1 MRDVPRKLAIFMPI
15 LALGLPLDQVTK
27 VLVQLKLPL
36 GSQAPLIPGLLNL
49 VHVRNKGAAFGL
61 LSDWSAQFAWLFFV
75 ATTALVLVVLG
86 YLLWR
91 LPDGH
96 WPAALGY
103 SLVLTGALGNL
114 IDRVRLGEVVDF
126 IDVYWGRYH
135 WPAFNVADSLVCI
148 GTAILVW
155 VIIRDEKTADA
166 SNPV

>member
-1 MRDVPRKLAIFMPI
+1 MIFMAI
-15 LALGLPLDQVTK
+15 LVTGLPLDQLTK
-27 VLVQLKLPL
+27 IWVILKLPL
-36 GSQAPLIPGLLNL
+36 GSQVPLIPGFLNL

-61 LSDWSAQFAWLFFV
+61 MSSWSPDFVWLFFV
-75 ATTALVLVVLG
+75 AVIGLVLVVLG

-91 LPDGH
+91 LPDDH

-103 SLVLTGALGNL
+103 SLILTGALGNL

-135 WPAFNVADSLVCI
+135 WPAFNVADSLVCV
-148 GTAILVW
+148 GAAVMVW

>member
-1 MRDVPRKLAIFMPI
+1 VPRKLAIFIPL
-15 LALGLPLDQVTK
+15 LAVGLLLDQVTK
-27 VLVQLKLPL
+27 VLVQFKLPL

-49 VHVRNKGAAFGL
+49 VHIHNKGAAFGL
-61 LSDWSAQFAWLFFV
+61 LSGWAPEFAWMFFV

-91 LPDGH
+91 LPDDH

-103 SLVLTGALGNL
+103 SLILTGALGNL

-135 WPAFNVADSLVCI
+135 WPAFNVADSLVCV

-166 SNPV
+166 SNPL

>member
-1 MRDVPRKLAIFMPI
+1 MPRKLAIFIPL
-15 LALGLPLDQVTK
+15 LAVGLLLDQVTK
-27 VLVQLKLPL
+27 ALIMLKLPL

-49 VHVRNKGAAFGL
+49 VHIHNKGAAFGL
-61 LSDWSAQFAWLFFV
+61 LSGWGAEFAWLFFV

-91 LPDGH
+91 LPDDH

-103 SLVLTGALGNL
+103 SLILTGALGNL

-135 WPAFNVADSLVCI
+135 WPAFNVADSLVCV

-166 SNPV
+166 SNPA

>member
-1 MRDVPRKLAIFMPI
+1 MPRKLLILMVI
-15 LALGLPLDQVTK
+15 LATGLPLDQATK

-36 GSQAPLIPGLLNL
+36 GSQETLIPGLLNL
-49 VHVRNKGAAFGL
+49 VHIHNKGAAFGL
-61 LSDWSAQFAWLFFV
+61 LSGWSAAYSWLFFV
-75 ATTALVLVVLG
+75 ATTLLVLGVLG

-91 LPDGH
+91 LPDDH

-103 SLVLTGALGNL
+103 SLILTGALGNL

-126 IDVYWGRYH
+126 VDVYWGRYH
-135 WPAFNVADSLVCI
+135 WPAFNVADSLVCV

>member
-1 MRDVPRKLAIFMPI
+1 VPRRLIIFLVI
-15 LALGLPLDQVTK
+15 LAAGLPLDQLTK

-61 LSDWSAQFAWLFFV
+61 MSGWPEGFVWLFFV
-75 ATTALVLVVLG
+75 VVIGLVLVVLG

-91 LPDGH
+91 LPDDH

-103 SLVLTGALGNL
+103 SLVLSGALGNL

-126 IDVYWGRYH
+126 IDVYWGHYH
-135 WPAFNVADSLVCI
+135 WPAFNVADSLVCV

-155 VIIRDEKTADA
+155 VIIRDEKTDYA
-166 SNPV
+166 SIPF

>member
-1 MRDVPRKLAIFMPI
+1 VPRRLVIFLAI
-15 LALGLPLDQVTK
+15 LVTGLPLDQITK
-27 VLVQLKLPL
+27 VLVQLKMPL
-36 GSQAPLIPGLLNL
+36 GSQSPLIPGLLNL
-49 VHVRNKGAAFGL
+49 VHVRNKGAAFGMF
-61 LSDWSAQFAWLFFV
+61 SGWSAEYAWLFFV
-75 ATTALVLVVLG
+75 ATTGVVMVVLG

-91 LPDGH
+91 LPDDH

-103 SLVLTGALGNL
+103 SLIVTGALGNL
-114 IDRVRLGEVVDF
+114 FDRVRLGEVVDF

-135 WPAFNVADSLVCI
+135 WPAFNVADSLVCV

>member
-1 MRDVPRKLAIFMPI
+1 MTI

-36 GSQAPLIPGLLNL
+36 GSQVPLIPGLLNL
-49 VHVRNKGAAFGL
+49 VHVHNKGAAFGL
-61 LSDWSAQFAWLFFV
+61 MSGWPAEFVWMFFV
-75 ATTALVLVVLG
+75 AVIGVVLVVLG

-91 LPDGH
+91 LPDDH

-103 SLVLTGALGNL
+103 SLILTGALGNL

-126 IDVYWGRYH
+126 IDVYWGHYH
-135 WPAFNVADSLVCI
+135 WPAFNVADSLVCV

>member
-1 MRDVPRKLAIFMPI
+1 VPRKLAIFLPI
-15 LALGLPLDQVTK
+15 LVVGLTLDQVSK
-27 VLVQLKLPL
+27 LLVLAKLPL
-36 GSQAPLIPGLLNL
+36 GSQRPLIPGLLNL

-61 LSDWSAQFAWLFFV
+61 LSGWSAEFAWLFFV
-75 ATTALVLVVLG
+75 ATAGLVLVVLG

-91 LPDGH
+91 LSDDRWGT
-96 WPAALGY
+96 ALGY

-135 WPAFNVADSLVCI
+135 WPAFNVADSLVCV
-148 GTAILVW
+148 GAAILAW

>member
-1 MRDVPRKLAIFMPI
+1 MSRKLAIFIPI
-15 LALGLPLDQVTK
+15 LVVGLALDQVCK
-27 VLVQLKLPL
+27 LLVLAKLPL

-49 VHVRNKGAAFGL
+49 VHIHNKGAAFGL
-61 LSDWSAQFAWLFFV
+61 LSGWSAEFAWLFFV
-75 ATTALVLVVLG
+75 AITGLALVVLG

-91 LPDGH
+91 LPDED

-103 SLVLTGALGNL
+103 SLILTGALGNL

-135 WPAFNVADSLVCI
+135 WPAFNVADSLVCV
-148 GTAILVW
+148 GAAVLVW
-155 VIIRDEKTADA
+155 VIIREEKTADA

>member
-1 MRDVPRKLAIFMPI
+1 VPRRLMIFMSI
-15 LALGLPLDQVTK
+15 LATGLPLDQLTK

-36 GSQAPLIPGLLNL
+36 GSQVPLIPGFLNL

-61 LSDWSAQFAWLFFV
+61 MSGWSAGFVWLFFV
-75 ATTALVLVVLG
+75 VVIGLVLVVLG

-91 LPDGH
+91 LPDDH
-96 WPAALGY
+96 WSAALGY
-103 SLVLTGALGNL
+103 SLILTGALGNL

-135 WPAFNVADSLVCI
+135 WPAFNVADSLVCV
-148 GTAILVW
+148 GAAVMVW
-155 VIIRDEKTADA
+155 VIIQDEKTADA

>member
-1 MRDVPRKLAIFMPI
+1 VPRKLAIFMPI
-15 LALGLPLDQVTK
+15 LAAGLPLDQITK
-27 VLVQLKLPL
+27 ILVMLKLPL
-36 GSQAPLIPGLLNL
+36 GSQVPLIPGLLNL
-49 VHVRNKGAAFGL
+49 VHIHNKGAAFGL
-61 LSDWSAQFAWLFFV
+61 LSGWSMEFAWLFFV
-75 ATTALVLVVLG
+75 ATTGLVLGVLG

-91 LPDGH
+91 LPDDH

-103 SLVLTGALGNL
+103 SLIMTGALGNL

-135 WPAFNVADSLVCI
+135 WPAFNVADSLVCV

>member
-1 MRDVPRKLAIFMPI
+1 MSRKLAILMPI
-15 LALGLPLDQVTK
+15 LATGLPLDQVTK
-27 VLVQLKLPL
+27 ILVLLKLPL
-36 GSQAPLIPGLLNL
+36 GSQVPLIPGFLNL

-61 LSDWSAQFAWLFFV
+61 LAGWSAEFAWLFFV
-75 ATTALVLVVLG
+75 ATTGLVLVVLG

-91 LPDGH
+91 LPDDQ

-103 SLVLTGALGNL
+103 SLVLTGAMGNL
-114 IDRVRLGEVVDF
+114 IDRVRLREVVDF

-135 WPAFNVADSLVCI
+135 WPAFNVADSLVCL
-148 GTAILVW
+148 GVAILVW

>member
-1 MRDVPRKLAIFMPI
+1 VPPKLAIFMAI
-15 LALGLPLDQVTK
+15 LATGLPLDQVTK
-27 VLVQLKLPL
+27 ILVMLKMPL
-36 GSQAPLIPGLLNL
+36 GSQDPLIPGLLNL

-61 LSDWSAQFAWLFFV
+61 LSGLPAEYAWLFFV
-75 ATTALVLVVLG
+75 ATTGLVLGVLG

-91 LPDGH
+91 LPDDQ

-103 SLVLTGALGNL
+103 SFIMTGALGNL

-135 WPAFNVADSLVCI
+135 WPAFNVADSLVCA

-155 VIIRDEKTADA
+155 VIIREEKTTDA
-166 SNPV
+166 SNPA

>member
-1 MRDVPRKLAIFMPI
+1 VPRRLMIFMAI
-15 LALGLPLDQVTK
+15 LVTGLPLDQLTK

-36 GSQAPLIPGLLNL
+36 GSQVPLIPGFLNL

-61 LSDWSAQFAWLFFV
+61 MSGWSPDFVWLFFV
-75 ATTALVLVVLG
+75 AVIGLVLVVLG
-86 YLLWR
+86 CLLWR
-91 LPDGH
+91 LPDDH

-103 SLVLTGALGNL
+103 SLILTGALGNL

-135 WPAFNVADSLVCI
+135 WPAFNVADSLVCV
-148 GTAILVW
+148 GAAVMVW

>member
-1 MRDVPRKLAIFMPI
+1 MPRRLIIFMAI
-15 LALGLPLDQVTK
+15 LATGLPLDQLTK

-36 GSQAPLIPGLLNL
+36 GSQVPLIPGFLNL

-61 LSDWSAQFAWLFFV
+61 MSSWSPDFVWLFFV
-75 ATTALVLVVLG
+75 AVIGLVLVVLG

-91 LPDGH
+91 LPDDH
-96 WPAALGY
+96 WSAALGY
-103 SLVLTGALGNL
+103 SLILTGALGNL

-135 WPAFNVADSLVCI
+135 WPAFNVADSLVCV
-148 GTAILVW
+148 GAAVMVW

>member
-1 MRDVPRKLAIFMPI
+1 VPRRLIIFLVI
-15 LALGLPLDQVTK
+15 LAAGLPLDQLTK

-61 LSDWSAQFAWLFFV
+61 MSGWPPGFVWLFFV
-75 ATTALVLVVLG
+75 VVIGLVLVVLG

-91 LPDGH
+91 LPDDH
-96 WPAALGY
+96 WSAALGY
-103 SLVLTGALGNL
+103 SLILTGALGNL

-135 WPAFNVADSLVCI
+135 WPAFNVADSLVCV

>member
-1 MRDVPRKLAIFMPI
+1 MPRKLAIFIP
-15 LALGLPLDQVTK
+15 LLVVGLVLDQVTK
-27 VLVQLKLPL
+27 VLVMLKLPM
-36 GSQAPLIPGLLNL
+36 GSQVPLIPGLLNL
-49 VHVRNKGAAFGL
+49 VHIHNKGAAFGL
-61 LSDWSAQFAWLFFV
+61 FSGWSADFAWVFFV
-75 ATTALVLVVLG
+75 ATTALVLGVLG

-91 LPDGH
+91 LPDDH

-103 SLVLTGALGNL
+103 SLILTGALGNM

-135 WPAFNVADSLVCI
+135 WPAFNVADSLVCL

-166 SNPV
+166 SDPV

>member
-1 MRDVPRKLAIFMPI
+1 VPRKLAIFIPL
-15 LALGLPLDQVTK
+15 LAVGLLLDQVTK
-27 VLVQLKLPL
+27 VLVMLKLPL

-49 VHVRNKGAAFGL
+49 VHIHNKGAAFGL
-61 LSDWSAQFAWLFFV
+61 LSGWSAEFAWLFFV
-75 ATTALVLVVLG
+75 ATTGLVLAVLG

-91 LPDGH
+91 LPGDH

-103 SLVLTGALGNL
+103 SLILTGALGNL

-135 WPAFNVADSLVCI
+135 WPAFNVADSLVCV

-155 VIIRDEKTADA
+155 VIIREEKTADA